1 MEIIRYLLIVVEVL
15 CCLMLIGV
23 ILLQQS
29 KSQGMGLAFGGGMGE
44 TLFGSR
50 AGNVLTKITVT
61 LALVFLANTTLLG
74 ILYTSGE
81 EKSLV
86 ESATAAPAPLPVAPA
101 QPQDGMI
108 TPPPA
113 SATPSMLTVDEPM
126 PSTVSPVGQDAE
138 IAMEVPGELPEMAE
152 PVEMDEPVVAP
163 VTEEPAPAADA
174 PVVTEEVM
182 IDSPAAS
189 ESEQP

>member
-1 MEIIRYLLIVVEVL
+1 MEIVRYLLIVVEVL

-61 LALVFLANTTLLG
+61 LGLVFLANTTLLG
-74 ILYTSGE
+74 ILYTTGV

-86 ESATAAPAPLPVAPA
+86 ESAGSSTPLPVSPV
-101 QPQDGMI
+101 QPQGGMI

-113 SATPSMLTVDEPM
+113 QATPSMLTVDET
-126 PSTVSPVGQDAE
+126 PSMSPVGEPVTAPSVATDEPIIETMENAVEMSTPGEPEMQASETPVIPEVDAE
-138 IAMEVPGELPEMAE
+138 VQ
-152 PVEMDEPVVAP
+152 
-163 VTEEPAPAADA
+163 
-174 PVVTEEVM
+174 
-182 IDSPAAS
+182 
-189 ESEQP
+189 QP